1 MRGRIFFCCVSHH
14 TRSRMQVEAA
24 WRTPRSPPVPCAI
37 ARSQVR
43 HLHFWMRFAAQLPD
57 RLEDF
62 CHAPAVDG
70 VVRTK
75 SAAVGIERQ
84 LADAGN
90 QIAVGYEL
98 AALALLAEADVL
110 ELHQHGDGEAVIDRG
125 VFDVL
130 RRDAGFLER
139 ARAGPDAGGVSE
151 VEILAAARA
160 LHRLAMADQAHQRSL
175 QAFGDLRRGDDH
187 RATAVG
193 DDAAIHPVQGIG
205 DHRRVQHVLDRDDL
219 LQHRVRIVLRVMRGG
234 DLDPGQLL
242 AGGAVVVHVA
252 HGTHAVDVVGGGP
265 VGRSRNRP
273 RRPARAAASARCAA
287 CPPA

>member
-1 MRGRIFFCCVSHH
+1 MAHAEKSAGAVRDCEI
-14 TRSRMQVEAA
+14 
-24 WRTPRSPPVPCAI
+24 AI
-37 ARSQVR
+37 R

-130 RRDAGFLER
+130 
-139 ARAGPDAGGVSE
+139 
-151 VEILAAARA
+151 
-160 LHRLAMADQAHQRSL
+160 
-175 QAFGDLRRGDDH
+175 
-187 RATAVG
+187 
-193 DDAAIHPVQGIG
+193 
-205 DHRRVQHVLDRDDL
+205 
-219 LQHRVRIVLRVMRGG
+219 
-234 DLDPGQLL
+234 
-242 AGGAVVVHVA
+242 
-252 HGTHAVDVVGGGP
+252 
-265 VGRSRNRP
+265 
-273 RRPARAAASARCAA
+273 
-287 CPPA
+287 